1 MDLKTAACVIAGL
14 FCGAAIPSFAQPSS
28 GRQQE
33 IETHLNQAREFL
45 KDKQPDLAAREY
57 NSVLALDPDNIDAHG
72 NLGVLLFFEGNYA
85 KAAPQLRSAL
95 KLQPGLTKIQALLGM
110 CEKRTGEI
118 AEAKTDLENSFPK
131 LEQEKLR
138 LETGLELIEIYYETD
153 DLDKAAGIAGMLR
166 QLKPADPEVLYTAH
180 RVYSDLADETMLS
193 LAMVAPQSARM
204 HQLMAHELARQGNTQ
219 GAIAQYRKAIKI
231 DPRLPGAHFELAEML
246 AISTSPAEQQ
256 QDVKEYEAALADNPT
271 DEKSERRLGEIAFRG
286 SDMKGAFAHFS
297 RALQLQPNDADADLG
312 LAKTLMAM
320 NQPEKAKPLLEN
332 AARLDPT
339 NATTRYHLA
348 TVYRGLGRTA
358 DARRELAEF
367 QELKE
372 MKARLKESYREMRL
386 QPVKQEQ
393 PDPDVPR

>member
-1 MDLKTAACVIAGL
+1 MGLKTAACAIVGL
-14 FCGAAIPSFAQPSS
+14 FCGAAIPSLAQSS
-28 GRQQE
+28 PGRQQQ
-33 IETHLNQAREFL
+33 IEEHLTQAREFL
-45 KDKQPDLAAREY
+45 KSRQPDLAAREY
-57 NSVLALDPDNIDAHG
+57 NDVLALDPDNIDAHG
-72 NLGVLLFFEGNYA
+72 NLGVLLFFEGDYA

-110 CEKRTGEI
+110 CEKRIGEI
-118 AEAKTDLENSFPK
+118 ARAKSDLENSFPK
-131 LEQEKLR
+131 LEEEKLR
-138 LETGLELIEIYYETD
+138 VETGLELIEIYYETD

-166 QLKPADPEVLYTAH
+166 QLKPVDPEVLFTAH

-193 LAMVAPQSARM
+193 LAMVAPESARM
-204 HQLMAHELARQGNTQ
+204 HQLVAHELARQGNTE
-219 GAIAQYRKAIKI
+219 GAIAQYRKALEIE
-231 DPRLPGAHFELAEML
+231 PRLPGAHFELAEML

-256 QDVKEYEAALADNPT
+256 QAVKEYEAALANSPT
-271 DEKSERRLGEIAFRG
+271 DEKSERRLGEIAFRE

-320 NQPEKAKPLLEN
+320 NQPDKAKPLLEE

-358 DARRELAEF
+358 DARREMAEF
-367 QELKE
+367 QKLKE
-372 MKARLKESYREMRL
+372 LKARLKESYREMRL
-386 QPVKQEQ
+386 QPAKQEQ
-393 PDPDVPR
+393 PDPGVPK